1 MKPIAFGVTLGFAL
15 LGCVSPLLATPIT
28 YSEIVTATGSLGASA
43 FTNALVTI
51 TLTGDTANVAGVG
64 TLLNPGVATV
74 AVPGLGTA
82 TFTDADLR
90 AVDNQALA
98 RAGISDFTL
107 GRAILFTDNL
117 VFATYD
123 LKGPIGPIFGPPAF
137 NPNFGFP
144 TTLGNLSLASISGN
158 SSFTATTVTT
168 VPEPTSLLL
177 LGTGFVGVVARCF
190 RQKRANSPRDDFPP
204 RCP

>member
-1 MKPIAFGVTLGFAL
+1 MKPVAFAATLAVAL

-28 YSEIVTATGSLGASA
+28 YSEAVTATGSLGASP

-51 TLTGDTANVAGVG
+51 TLTGDTANVTGFS
-64 TLLNPGVATV
+64 TFLNPGVATV
-74 AVPGLGTA
+74 AVSGLGTA

-123 LKGPIGPIFGPPAF
+123 LKSPIGPNFGPAAF
-137 NPNFGFP
+137 NPNSGFP
-144 TTLGNLSLASISGN
+144 TTLGNFSLASISGN
-158 SSFTATTVTT
+158 SSFTATTVPT

-177 LGTGFVGVVARCF
+177 LGTGFVGVVARCS
-190 RQKRANSPRDDFPP
+190 RRKRASPTVRKK
-204 RCP
+204 

>member
-1 MKPIAFGVTLGFAL
+1 MKPVAFAVTLGVAL

-28 YSEIVTATGSLGASA
+28 YSEAVTATGSLGASA

-51 TLTGDTANVAGVG
+51 TLTGDTANVTGLG
-64 TLLNPGVATV
+64 TFLNPGVATV
-74 AVPGLGTA
+74 AVSGLGTA
-82 TFTDADLR
+82 TFTDSDLR

-123 LKGPIGPIFGPPAF
+123 LKSPIGPIFGPAVF
-137 NPNFGFP
+137 NINFGFP
-144 TTLGNLSLASISGN
+144 TTLGNFSLASISGT
-158 SSFTATTVTT
+158 SSFTATTVPT

-177 LGTGFVGVVARCF
+177 LGTGFVGIIARCS
-190 RQKRANSPRDDFPP
+190 RRKRASPTVREK
-204 RCP
+204 